1 LPPSLFRKNRERFFS
16 LFSQSVQTEKGDF
29 ALFRGASEV
38 PMYSSDIR
46 YPEYQEAYF
55 YYLTGVVEMDCY
67 LIVDLH
73 EKKVTLFVPQ
83 LDNLYKIW
91 MNIMKKEEFAAKYE
105 IEVCYMAELEA
116 ALKAY
121 TGKMYINAGV
131 NTDSNLK
138 TDVPD
143 AQY

>member
-1 LPPSLFRKNRERFFS
+1 MVDSTPMFVPKYQPLDKATFKPITDKLPPSLFRKNRERFFS

-38 PMYSSDIR
+38 PMYSSDIH

-73 EKKVTLFVPQ
+73 EKKVTLFVP
-83 LDNLYKIW
+83 
-91 MNIMKKEEFAAKYE
+91 
-105 IEVCYMAELEA
+105 
-116 ALKAY
+116 
-121 TGKMYINAGV
+121 
-131 NTDSNLK
+131 
-138 TDVPD
+138 
-143 AQY
+143 